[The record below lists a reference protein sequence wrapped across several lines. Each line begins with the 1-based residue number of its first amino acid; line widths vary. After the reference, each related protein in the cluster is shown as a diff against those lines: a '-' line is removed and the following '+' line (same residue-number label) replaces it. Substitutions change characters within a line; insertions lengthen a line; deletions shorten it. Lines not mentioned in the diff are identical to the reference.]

1 MGYCTYGDKLVPGNT
16 QASCIGGG
24 GNWVGGETGPDTQI
38 SMPPIGS
45 PIQLPNIGRPPIQ
58 PEPDRGIPGYQAPQ
72 ITQSPQRMWDNTDDF
87 GNRLDTDQFGN
98 SNFGLLRDRAVNKQ
112 NTNAINGT
120 GMFNSSNRKPG
131 QLSAADIPGHGPM
144 NVPGTAP
151 KASGIFDVS
160 SAKDL
165 QYPTGP
171 TTPIRDAAA
180 KVSAP
185 FVRPFVEGSETA
197 NPILISEAKN
207 IMEKPIQT
215 ALEYYTGLKLL
226 KGLNWASKPLKNKFI
241 KTYVTR
247 NKKWQAPIKGKD
259 GKIITGG
266 KEVEKLGLNYGNA
279 AKTVLGGS
287 VVAADLMSDDSEIK
301 GGIDTVRNKMT
312 PSQQAQMDNTASS
325 VSNAAGSAIDATTGF
340 FADRWNL
347 GNRDN
352 TSVDTATTPN
362 IFLDPAGTD
371 KKVEEVAKV
380 TPEEAAVN
388 EKTAE
393 EISKNTKG
401 TNTADVADVLNGQK
415 SLFGDMQKPGYWSEK
430 VEGGSGSWDNRLFR
444 LGEMMSYMGTPLS
457 KRGDNPS
464 KRWTTA
470 SATAA
475 TAAAKANKTSNN
487 IGKLGYGAIGDAVIA
502 ELKDTPMFSPFG
514 VDMFS
519 KYDEEELAGMQGSAQ
534 VKVNAL
540 MTKYPAMTVEQAA
553 KQAVDELKLGI

>member
-1 MGYCTYGDKLVPGNT
+1 MGYCTYGGKPVPGNN

-24 GNWVGGETGPDTQI
+24 GNWVGGETGPDTQV

-45 PIQLPNIGRPPIQ
+45 PIQLPDIGRPPIR

-72 ITQSPQRMWDNTDDF
+72 ISQSPQRMWDNTDDF
-87 GNRLDTDQFGN
+87 GNRLNTDQFGN
-98 SNFGLLRDRAVNKQ
+98 NNFGLLRDRAVNKQ
-112 NTNAINGT
+112 NTNAVNEA
-120 GMFNSSNRKPG
+120 GMFARGPDVPS
-131 QLSAADIPGHGPM
+131 DIPSMPNLNAPKTDTSKMSIFDKATHISEQAAPLVSQAGSTVYDVLVPEELIGQTADFITDPVKRAEYIAFM
-144 NVPGTAP
+144 KANPGTTLAAGFMSVGAGKLINKAYKGVKKLKRYSKKGNKIDEVPKFQKGKQTNKGKQVDGPGKGLQDKTVGGDIAKVYVGGQVAKEVLDEPFLKSTLNGAAIPGVGSNAGSNAGGADLLTPNKGTVSGPLTEKGLLTPSDTGPAP
-151 KASGIFDVS
+151 KNA
-160 SAKDL
+160 
-165 QYPTGP
+165 
-171 TTPIRDAAA
+171 DA
-180 KVSAP
+180 
-185 FVRPFVEGSETA
+185 
-197 NPILISEAKN
+197 
-207 IMEKPIQT
+207 
-215 ALEYYTGLKLL
+215 
-226 KGLNWASKPLKNKFI
+226 
-241 KTYVTR
+241 
-247 NKKWQAPIKGKD
+247 
-259 GKIITGG
+259 
-266 KEVEKLGLNYGNA
+266 
-279 AKTVLGGS
+279 VLS
-287 VVAADLMSDDSEIK
+287 
-301 GGIDTVRNKMT
+301 
-312 PSQQAQMDNTASS
+312 
-325 VSNAAGSAIDATTGF
+325 
-340 FADRWNL
+340 
-347 GNRDN
+347 
-352 TSVDTATTPN
+352 
-362 IFLDPAGTD
+362 
-371 KKVEEVAKV
+371 
-380 TPEEAAVN
+380 
-388 EKTAE
+388 
-393 EISKNTKG
+393 
-401 TNTADVADVLNGQK
+401 GQK